1 MDWYLM
7 VWKKYAQFSG
17 RSRRKELWMFALF
30 NVLVALVLCIGS
42 IALKENVAGKI
53 FMGLYWI
60 YLVAVIIPC
69 LALGARRLHDT
80 GRSGWWWLIDLVP
93 FIGPVILLV
102 FWVLDSEPG
111 ANKYGPNPKSA

>member
-1 MDWYLM
+1 
-7 VWKKYAQFSG
+7 
-17 RSRRKELWMFALF
+17 
-30 NVLVALVLCIGS
+30 VLCIGS
-42 IALKENVAGKI
+42 IALKENVGGKI
-53 FMGLYWI
+53 FMVLYWI
-60 YLVAVIIPC
+60 YLVAVITPC

-93 FIGPVILLV
+93 FVGPVILLV